1 MEGRSFSFNL
11 HDGLAKRKIL
21 APASLIINHQSLR
34 TNRFSRDFVSPM
46 IQLPANAARR
56 KVRLLVTNS
65 AGLVDRTIGGLIGQC
80 IRGVTTPGLPTLS
93 TLAGLSALMAL
104 SAFLLGGC
112 DQHPT
117 TGQSKAAPKNVLVT
131 TVQRADIPVQIH
143 EFGRVV
149 SPESVN
155 IQPQVSG
162 RITEVHFVEGQ
173 DVKKGDLL
181 FVIDPRPF
189 QAQLEQSEAQ
199 LVSDTAQLELNR
211 RNMARDVK
219 IGPQHFVSEQQ
230 IDTDKANVDNF
241 KGAVSRDQ
249 ASIDLAKL
257 NLQYCYVCSPGN
269 GRTGR
274 RLVDPGNYVSTGG
287 STLVNIQLQDPVYA
301 DFNISEN
308 DLARLRDNVSA
319 GNPLKVDVT
328 APSRPEI
335 VKAGDLSFFDNSVSP
350 QAGTV
355 LLRATV
361 PNEDRYLWPGQYVN
375 VALTLKVL
383 KDALVVPSQ
392 TVQLGGK
399 GTYLFVVKPDNTVE
413 QRLVPQG
420 IRYQDLVVVPDGV
433 QAGETVVV
441 EGQIALTNG
450 TKVNPKEYPLPS
462 PTPSS
467 GGLTRKETG
476 PNEPSAVHQESSIVK
491 PTPAL

>member
-1 MEGRSFSFNL
+1 MNHRRANG
-11 HDGLAKRKIL
+11 
-21 APASLIINHQSLR
+21 ASVSVSL
-34 TNRFSRDFVSPM
+34 
-46 IQLPANAARR
+46 L
-56 KVRLLVTNS
+56 
-65 AGLVDRTIGGLIGQC
+65 
-80 IRGVTTPGLPTLS
+80 
-93 TLAGLSALMAL
+93 LSAIAIVL
-104 SAFLLGGC
+104 SGC
-112 DQHPT
+112 DQQSV

-131 TVQRADIPVQIH
+131 KVRAADVPVQIH

-162 RITEVHFVEGQ
+162 RVTEVHFVEGQ

-189 QAQLEQSEAQ
+189 QAQLEQSQAQ
-199 LVSDTAQLELNR
+199 LVSDSAQLQLDQ
-211 RNMARDVK
+211 RNLERDEK
-219 IGPQHFVSEQQ
+219 IERQRFVSEQQ
-230 IDTDKANVDNF
+230 IDTDKASVDNY

-257 NLQYCYVCSPGN
+257 NLEYCYVRSPGN

-287 STLVNIQLQDPVYA
+287 ATLVNIQLQDPVYV

-308 DLARLRDNVSA
+308 DLASLRDNA
-319 GNPLKVDVT
+319 KNPLKVEVI

-335 VKAGDLSFFDNSVSP
+335 AKAGKLSFFDNSVSS

-355 LLRATV
+355 LLRATI

-375 VALTLKVL
+375 VTLTLQVL
-383 KDALVVPSQ
+383 KDALVVPAQ

-399 GTYLFVVKPDNTVE
+399 GPYLFVVKPDNTVE
-413 QRLVPQG
+413 QRSVPQG
-420 IRYQDLVVVPDGV
+420 VRYQDLVVVPEGV

-441 EGQIALTNG
+441 EGQITLANG
-450 TKVNPKEYPLPS
+450 TKVNPKEYPAAT
-462 PTPSS
+462 PTPTP
-467 GGLTRKETG
+467 GGLTRKETE
-476 PNEPSAVHQESSIVK
+476 PNQPAGAQQESSIVK